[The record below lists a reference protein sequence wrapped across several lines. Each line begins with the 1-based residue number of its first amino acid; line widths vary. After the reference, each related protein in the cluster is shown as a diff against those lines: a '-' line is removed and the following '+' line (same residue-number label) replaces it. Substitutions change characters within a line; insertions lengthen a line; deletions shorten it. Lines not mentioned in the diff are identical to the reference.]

1 MKNFEVEV
9 KGCKYTIKERY
20 ILNLAKYGVWHLYSQ
35 ELAKCV
41 EDKTRSK
48 DYLSFSCEFHREIYK
63 HIMKMLREEC

>member
-9 KGCKYTIKERY
+9 KGCKYTVKERY

-41 EDKTRSK
+41 EDKIENK
-48 DYLSFSCEFHREIYK
+48 DFSFSGEFHREIYK
-63 HIMKMLREEC
+63 HLNKMLKEEN